1 MEEEKKDTLSF
12 EYHALLGGVQSQFNR
27 LDIFPTLI
35 PKYGSGY
42 KVNLTQ
48 SSSRLIVLG
57 FHIF

>member
-1 MEEEKKDTLSF
+1 MEEEKEDTLSF
-12 EYHALLGGVQSQFNR
+12 EYHALLSGIQRQFNR

-35 PKYGSGY
+35 AKYGSGE
-42 KVNLTQ
+42 KVSLTQ